1 MKAAGRGRLARWRR
15 PWNFLSDCLRG
26 CLLGREGSITLESAL
41 IMPLIFLLTVSF
53 LFAALYVYEHA
64 KLQHAVSDAVLRAAS
79 AWSCCGGQGTTVQ
92 TEQGGQG
99 LYWRWWEGTSWN
111 WLTGTGLATDG
122 REVEVPKNGF
132 VPQTSVERKLLLA
145 AREAPPEASGSFR
158 FNSGLVLSTVEG
170 SLAEL
175 FRLPTWLR
183 QPERVASAAA
193 RSSVVEPVEWMRN
206 ISLVRHYAGELRSR
220 FLDRES
226 AERKVREFLEL
237 HSPGTFARHS
247 EAAAYLRRLVSGREH
262 MVELSGSRRL
272 IDALT
277 SNGVAHQAYLTF
289 TEKQIREQMAKDVEM
304 LQQGG
309 EVSGVVWH
317 FFRRTGQTGRVGP
330 SDKLLEDLYRNGIVV
345 VIHD

>member
-1 MKAAGRGRLARWRR
+1 
-15 PWNFLSDCLRG
+15 
-26 CLLGREGSITLESAL
+26 LGREGSITLESAL

-64 KLQHAVSDAVLRAAS
+64 KLQHAVSGAVLRAAS